1 MYIDSIESLS
11 AGCERWKDG
20 DLEELSTSV
29 MTQGMVRG
37 VGRERIGRHTS
48 SEPEDS

>member
-11 AGCERWKDG
+11 AGCERCKDR

-29 MTQGMVRG
+29 MIQGMVRG
-37 VGRERIGRHTS
+37 RGSERNGRHTS
-48 SEPEDS
+48 TEPEDS